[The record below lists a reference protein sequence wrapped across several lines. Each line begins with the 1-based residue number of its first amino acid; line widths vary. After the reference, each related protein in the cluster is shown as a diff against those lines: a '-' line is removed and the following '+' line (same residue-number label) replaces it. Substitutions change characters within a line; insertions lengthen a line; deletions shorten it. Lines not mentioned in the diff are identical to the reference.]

1 MRTVRSRQS
10 HPRMFMYNGWTKD
23 EQCFLCLCWNMCSQY
38 ISTLC
43 TLWSLWW
50 QQCFFTIW
58 QQMSLV
64 FLIDSLECSLS
75 SLQLPSDHYKR
86 WRIPPQANLTSVSI
100 HWVQQ
105 YWRHRFT
112 NKMNMWRKILQL
124 SEHLAACSCLVITPN
139 LSEFHHRIFIRKT
152 HRFHQTTPPITET
165 FTLGSMQF
173 R

>member
-1 MRTVRSRQS
+1 VLLTLPLIVW
-10 HPRMFMYNGWTKD
+10 RMFGGKRESLSVYCPDCPLSVCRLWSY

-38 ISTLC
+38 KSALC

-86 WRIPPQANLTSVSI
+86 WRIPPQASFNCVSRTQHGFRQKFSSWSVTELPCVAFFKPGSNWI
-100 HWVQQ
+100 FLL
-105 YWRHRFT
+105 Y
-112 NKMNMWRKILQL
+112 IQL
-124 SEHLAACSCLVITPN
+124 ASFGFGTPFGHL
-139 LSEFHHRIFIRKT
+139 
-152 HRFHQTTPPITET
+152 
-165 FTLGSMQF
+165 
-173 R
+173 